1 MYATCPKCGYAHNE
15 AEKGEAACP
24 ACGLIYSKWLKS
36 IASSDDAVTVSVSA
50 TSASAATSALIEF
63 LFRAK
68 PNVTRLEVAA
78 YAVVWIGLAVWGWQ
92 FIVMDWQ
99 SAEIMRSFMH
109 NVDLIFHEA
118 GHVLFMPFGRFMMFL
133 GGSLF
138 QVLLPLIFVVA
149 FLWVNK
155 DAFAASVCL
164 WWTGQ
169 SLMDIA
175 PYIADAR
182 ALRLPLLGGGTGA
195 DSPGRHDWEYLLRQ
209 LGMLEQ
215 DTNIAATVDFIGSG
229 VLLIALAWGLYML
242 RVYYRT
248 AMN

>member
-1 MYATCPKCGYAHNE
+1 MYATCPKCGYTHNK
-15 AEKGEAACP
+15 AEKGMAACP
-24 ACGLIYSKWLKS
+24 ACGLVYSKWLKS
-36 IASSDDAVTVSVSA
+36 IAASDEVTVTSSTAAPSAAVTVLSE
-50 TSASAATSALIEF
+50 L
-63 LFRAK
+63 LFPAK
-68 PNVTRLEVAA
+68 PNVTPLEVAG
-78 YAVVWIGLAVWGWQ
+78 YGVIWIGLAIWGWH
-92 FIVMDWQ
+92 FIAMDWQ
-99 SAEIMRSFMH
+99 SAEIMRSFFH

-118 GHVLFMPFGRFMMFL
+118 GHILFMPFGRFMMFL

-164 WWTGQ
+164 WWAGQ
-169 SLMDIA
+169 SLMDVA

-195 DSPGRHDWEYLLRQ
+195 DTPGRHDWAYLLRQ
-209 LGMLEQ
+209 MGLLEQ
-215 DTNIAATVDFIGSG
+215 DTRIAAAVDFIGSG
-229 VLLIALAWGLYML
+229 VLLIALVWGLYML
-242 RVYYRT
+242 RVYYRA

>member
-1 MYATCPKCGYAHNE
+1 MYATCPKCNYSHNDS
-15 AEKGEAACP
+15 EKGAIACP
-24 ACGLIYSKWLKS
+24 ACGLVYSKWLKS
-36 IASSDDAVTVSVSA
+36 ISTPDAAVESFGEPQPDPVLST
-50 TSASAATSALIEF
+50 LGNI

-68 PNVTRLEVAA
+68 PNVTRLEVAG
-78 YAVVWIGLAVWGWQ
+78 YSLIWIGLVVWGWQ
-92 FIVMDWQ
+92 FLSMDWQ
-99 SAEIMRSFMH
+99 SAEIMNSFFH

-138 QVLLPLIFVVA
+138 QILLPLLFVGA

-164 WWTGQ
+164 WWAGQ
-169 SLMDIA
+169 SMMDVA
-175 PYIADAR
+175 PYIGDAR

-195 DSPGRHDWEYLLRQ
+195 DTPGSHDWANILRS
-209 LGMLEQ
+209 LGMLGQ
-215 DTNIAATVDFIGSG
+215 DTRIAAVVDFIGSG

-242 RVYYRT
+242 RVYYRA